1 MGECQ
6 EIKSSV
12 SSLEEGENWRYDV
25 NVDIFAQRIEG
36 IHGQLNELY
45 RGAAASVQPQS
56 ELLAAAFNELAIA
69 SEALQVAS
77 LSVTGTA

>member
-1 MGECQ
+1 M
-6 EIKSSV
+6 K
-12 SSLEEGENWRYDV
+12 
-25 NVDIFAQRIEG
+25 VDIFAFAQRIEG

-56 ELLAAAFNELAIA
+56 ELLAAAFNQLAIA